1 MRGRHQWLCST
12 AASFLDAN
20 AIILLPLLC
29 LVVLPSPCSAGAG
42 VGSRKLMLMDRV
54 LWVCLHL
61 RGYLLSAVST
71 PGWKKRSL
79 GGHTDADGAY
89 VALFPPVG
97 AY

>member
-1 MRGRHQWLCST
+1 
-12 AASFLDAN
+12 
-20 AIILLPLLC
+20 
-29 LVVLPSPCSAGAG
+29 
-42 VGSRKLMLMDRV
+42 MLMDRV

-61 RGYLLSAVST
+61 RGYLLSAIST